1 MQILRD
7 RSDLN
12 ALPDGLVR
20 SLLAQRFVELAQDEP
35 CDPDLPGFFVVVE
48 ANDAIAEIE
57 QACGCTVFG
66 NRYSAARFGDADFLP
81 GWECLEYHAGS
92 DGSPGC
98 FEMVLVHSDDGFGV
112 ILVTPDQDGISP
124 ALLALCRTYARPAS
138 APTAR

>member
-7 RSDLN
+7 PSDLN
-12 ALPDGLVR
+12 GLPEGLVR

-48 ANDAIAEIE
+48 TNDDVAEIE
-57 QACGCTVFG
+57 QACGVPVFG
-66 NRYSAARFGDADFLP
+66 NRYSPARFGEPDFLP
-81 GWECLEYHAGS
+81 SWECLEYHAGS

-112 ILVTPDQDGISP
+112 ILVTPDQDGVSP
-124 ALLALCRTYARPAS
+124 ALLALCRTYARPAN